1 MKFIFKEQDYQIS
14 AVKAVT
20 DVFTGQRYQSL
31 SQYTRDLGK
40 LSPQEASKNQQLM
53 LDFGFDNRNDLLVI
67 RGDDNDDLAIGFAN
81 APIQIDDQQALK
93 NIQTIQ
99 MKSNL
104 SMDEH
109 LSKVLSPLDL
119 DVEMETGTGK
129 TYVYIRTMFEL
140 NKLYGFSKFIVMVPS
155 IAIREGVKKSFEQ
168 TQEHFMSIYGKRP
181 VSLFIAVLILR
192 KLIILQKT
200 VPSK

>member
-1 MKFIFKEQDYQIS
+1 
-14 AVKAVT
+14 
-20 DVFTGQRYQSL
+20 
-31 SQYTRDLGK
+31 
-40 LSPQEASKNQQLM
+40 M

-155 IAIREGVKKSFEQ
+155 IAIREGVKS
-168 TQEHFMSIYGKRP
+168 HSNR
-181 VSLFIAVLILR
+181 LR
-192 KLIILQKT
+192 NT
-200 VPSK
+200 SCPSTEKGPFLYL